1 MDQLK
6 HIKILFLDM
15 IRILNNKTIDF
26 EIINF
31 PDGTFGINLWD
42 NFLDKTDRTI
52 EFTWGDFQELFE
64 LAFIK
69 NHYDNYNINCKL
81 NIKYFPFSRMD
92 RTKDSTEVFT
102 LRYFAKFINSLNF
115 TKVTILDPHSN
126 VTPALLNNVEIKDP
140 TEWIQTV
147 IDTIENNGFNPI
159 LYFPDEGA
167 MKRYQSLFPDFP
179 FLYGEK
185 KRDWKTG
192 EIQGLELRGCIDS
205 VECFPKP
212 NILMIDDICSH
223 GGTFYHSAKKLKEQ
237 FPKCFVNSWA
247 THTENNFP
255 TLEKAF
261 NEGLIEKHFTTN
273 SIYNVTH
280 DKIEIFYV
288 D

>member
-1 MDQLK
+1 MLIVNGEQ
-6 HIKILFLDM
+6 
-15 IRILNNKTIDF
+15 IRVEK
-26 EIINF
+26 F
-31 PDGTFGINLWD
+31 PDGTQRL
-42 NFLDKTDRTI
+42 KV
-52 EFTWGDFQELFE
+52 
-64 LAFIK
+64 
-69 NHYDNYNINCKL
+69 
-81 NIKYFPFSRMD
+81 FSRTKSLAGNHIVWKYESEEECMTLWFIVNHMKDKCPHGFIHLTLPYVPNARYD
-92 RTKDSTEVFT
+92 RTKDSSEVFT
-102 LRYFAKFINSLNF
+102 LKYFAKFINSLNF
-115 TKVTILDPHSN
+115 TKVTISDPHSN

-147 IDTIENNGFNPI
+147 IDTIENNGFNPV

-167 MKRYQSLFPDFP
+167 MKRYQALFPNYL

-192 EIQGLELRGCIDS
+192 EIQGLELRGYIDS
-205 VECFPKP
+205 VECLPKP

-223 GGTFYHSAKKLKEQ
+223 GGTFYYSAKKLKEQ
-237 FPKCFVNSWA
+237 FPNCFVNSWA

-273 SIYNVTH
+273 SIYNSTY